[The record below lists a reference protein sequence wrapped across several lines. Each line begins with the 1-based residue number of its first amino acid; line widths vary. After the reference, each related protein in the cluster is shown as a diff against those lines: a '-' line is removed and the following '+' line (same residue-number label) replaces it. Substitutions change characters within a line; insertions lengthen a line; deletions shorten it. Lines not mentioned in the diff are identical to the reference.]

1 MTIVV
6 GYVPTPEGEA
16 ALIRAGEEARLRDGE
31 ARGRSARR
39 AGESGVGP
47 TYPQTL
53 ALMRLVAD
61 LKGDGVDV
69 EVQHRERSGD
79 AADEILAAADAAK
92 ASLVVVGLKKRSA
105 VGKLVLGSTAQTVML
120 RARCSVLGVRV

>member
-16 ALIRAGEEARLRDGE
+16 ALARAGEEARLRAE
-31 ARGRSARR
+31 KLVVVSSTR
-39 AGESGVGP
+39 GESGVGP
-47 TYPQTL
+47 VYPQTST
-53 ALMRLVAD
+53 LMRMVAA
-61 LKGDGVDV
+61 LKGDGVEV
-69 EVQHRERSGD
+69 EVEHRERSTD
-79 AADEILAAADAAK
+79 AADDILSVADAVK

>member
-16 ALIRAGEEARLRDGE
+16 ALARAGEEARLRTE
-31 ARGRSARR
+31 KLVVVSSTR
-39 AGESGVGP
+39 GESGVGP
-47 TYPQTL
+47 VYPQTS

-69 EVQHRERSGD
+69 DVEHRERSTD
-79 AADEILAAADAAK
+79 AADDILSVADAVK
-92 ASLVVVGLKKRSA
+92 ASLVVVGLKKRTA

-120 RARCSVLGVRV
+120 RASCSVLGVRV

>member
-1 MTIVV
+1 
-6 GYVPTPEGEA
+6 
-16 ALIRAGEEARLRDGE
+16 
-31 ARGRSARR
+31 
-39 AGESGVGP
+39 
-47 TYPQTL
+47 
-53 ALMRLVAD
+53 MRLVAD
-61 LKGDGVDV
+61 LKAQGVEV

-79 AADEILAAADAAK
+79 AADDILAAADAVK

>member
-16 ALIRAGEEARLRDGE
+16 ALAQAGEEARLRAE
-31 ARGRSARR
+31 TLVVVSSTR
-39 AGESGVGP
+39 GESGVGP
-47 TYPQTL
+47 VYPQTST
-53 ALMRLVAD
+53 LMRLVAD
-61 LKGDGVDV
+61 LKADGVEV
-69 EVQHRERSGD
+69 EVEHRERSTD
-79 AADEILAAADAAK
+79 AADEILSVADAVK

-120 RARCSVLGVRV
+120 GARCSVLGVRV

>member
-16 ALIRAGEEARLRDGE
+16 ALARAGEEARLRTE
-31 ARGRSARR
+31 KLVVVSSTR
-39 AGESGVGP
+39 GESGVGP
-47 TYPQTL
+47 VYPQTS
-53 ALMRLVAD
+53 ALMRLVTD
-61 LKGDGVDV
+61 LKGGGV
-69 EVQHRERSGD
+69 EVEIAHRERSTD
-79 AADEILAAADAAK
+79 AADEILSVADEVK